1 VKYTDLANK
10 VLLEVP
16 GCPVFSIAQCLKDA
30 AIEFC
35 IKTDIWIQPIEDAIV
50 PAGTN
55 EIDLSPPAGAEINH
69 VLGVYRNRGTTA
81 SPSYEKLSPVTPV
94 DIFMAAGSGPARVYT
109 MNDSDTITVAPT
121 PSVSETLYVLYSLKP
136 SQSSTSIPDY
146 IANEN
151 SETLIKGALYRLQIQ
166 PQKVWSD
173 PDRAGMN
180 KILFDKALGIAIR
193 KSKHGYAGGALS
205 VAPREFV

>member
-1 VKYTDLANK
+1 MKYTDLANK

-35 IKTDIWIQPIEDAIV
+35 IKTDIWIQPLEDAIV

-55 EIDLSPPAGAEINH
+55 ELDLSPPAGAEINH
-69 VLGVYRNRGTTA
+69 VLGLYRNRDTA
-81 SPSYEKLSPVTPV
+81 SSPSYERLSPVTPV
-94 DIFMAAGSGPARVYT
+94 DIIMSAGRGPIRVYT

-121 PSVSETLYVLYSLKP
+121 PEVSETLNVLYSLKP
-136 SQSSTSIPDY
+136 SQSSTSIPDF

-173 PDRAGMN
+173 PDRANTN
-180 KILFDKALGIAIR
+180 KVLFDRALGIAIR
-193 KSKHGYAGGALS
+193 KSKHGYAGGPLT
-205 VAPREFV
+205 VAPRAFT